1 MLSTPQ
7 FKHSDGAW
15 ELAMSESV
23 HLQPNTKLAYAAG
36 SPGLNPKESKP
47 QTKPNEAF
55 QAF

>member
-7 FKHSDGAW
+7 FKHSDGTW

-47 QTKPNEAF
+47 QTKPNEAS